1 MKKKAFTAALL
12 LLWTALTLGAWFGP
26 TKEISDAERRKLAQL
41 PELTWDSLT
50 AGKFATDF
58 ERYTLD
64 QFPLRDSFRQL
75 KALTHYYALGQKDKD
90 GIYLQDGYAAQQ
102 VSSLNTA
109 SVDHALDRFRWV
121 YDRYLQDSRVY
132 FALIPDKNALL
143 AQAAGQPSVDYDAL
157 YARVQGD
164 TPWAVFLDLRESLT
178 LSDYYRTDTHWKQ
191 ERLLP
196 VAAQIATAMGNPVP
210 READYTQ
217 VTLERPFYGVYY
229 GQAALPMAPDTL
241 TMLTNEMLEDC
252 AVFDFET
259 NQWGSVYDESK
270 ETSRDLYDVYLS
282 GARALLTIENPAGEA
297 GKELLIFRDS
307 FGSALTP
314 LLLGNYSKITLIDLR
329 YIAPE
334 LLETFLT
341 FHGQDTLFLYSTL
354 VLNESSAIK

>member
-1 MKKKAFTAALL
+1 MKKNVFPATLL
-12 LLWTALTLGAWFGP
+12 ILWAALTLGAWFGP
-26 TKEISDAERRKLAQL
+26 TKDISDAERRKLAQM
-41 PELTWDSLT
+41 PKLTWDSLT
-50 AGKFATDF
+50 AGKFATEF

-90 GIYLQDGYAAQQ
+90 GIYLQNGYAAQQ
-102 VSSLNTA
+102 VPVLNTA
-109 SVDHALDRFRWV
+109 SVDYALGRFRWV

-143 AQAAGQPSVDYDAL
+143 AEAAGQPSVDYDAL
-157 YARVQGD
+157 YAKVQAD
-164 TPWAVFLDLRESLT
+164 TPWAVFLDLRENLT

-191 ERLLP
+191 EKLLP
-196 VAAQIATAMGNPVP
+196 VAAQIAAAMGNPAP

-241 TMLTNEMLEDC
+241 TVLTNEVLETC
-252 AVFDFET
+252 TVFDFET
-259 NQWGSVYDESK
+259 NQWGSIYDERK

-307 FGSALTP
+307 FGSSLTP

-341 FHGQDTLFLYSTL
+341 FHNQDTLFLYSTL